1 MESKSQDRHVGINP
15 RPYEEF
21 REEVGYPVSKK
32 KRRKKFGLRRLGLS
46 GLPWG
51 WVMAA
56 FCFLGFLAVIFTPGF
71 TRQNDDRRVLSL
83 QTRIGQLESRI
94 AVLEEMARRN
104 QKITGTSGLP
114 GEGIGS
120 ADTSASDAEAPKSA
134 ASALPSSQTPAE
146 KTGTDQYHEVKAGET
161 LYSISRR
168 YGVSVENLRRINKL
182 AEEAFLHPGQRLKIS
197 PP

>member
-1 MESKSQDRHVGINP
+1 MESKSQDRHVDINP

-21 REEVGYPVSKK
+21 REEAGYPVSKK

-56 FCFLGFLAVIFTPGF
+56 FCFLGFMAVIFTPGF
-71 TRQNDDRRVLSL
+71 TRKSDDRRVLSL

-94 AVLEEMARRN
+94 AALEEEARRN
-104 QKITGTSGLP
+104 QKATGTSGLS

-120 ADTSASDAEAPKSA
+120 AGTSAPNADASRPA
-134 ASALPSSQTPAE
+134 ASGSPSIQNPAE
-146 KTGTDQYHEVKAGET
+146 KTGTDRYHEVKAGET

-168 YGVSVENLRRINKL
+168 YDLSVENLRRINGL
-182 AEEAFLHPGQRLKIS
+182 AAEAFLHPGQKLRIS
-197 PP
+197 AP